1 MDFISTIKSET
12 DRKYYQMLDGTI
24 EAPLNTAPNISQPN
38 SYREKRHNYYGRL
51 NAEKSEFN
59 NAIQRVKSNR
69 DRRLSNEKSL
79 RDEKARKKF
88 KILQA
93 IKTVVFLMPII
104 LCIIVGY
111 DVFNL
116 PNGQMYKVDA
126 LENFSLGWTIALY
139 VIFCLIAI
147 VVSILLIVKMFQ
159 NESLLR
165 KTKTY
170 NVMAI
175 IVVFVVA
182 LSGVNIYR
190 VASYGDQVRITY
202 IGGDE
207 NVVEYVEKGA
217 SITLPNCSKSDDVK
231 LHYTSR
237 YTFKW
242 WEINGDEYQ
251 PNDRYEVR
259 GKTSVKAIFERNDW
273 ATISV
278 SCSGASITLKYDGKS
293 YSMSSEDEVELLVG
307 TEIEVIASYS
317 YSSNQ
322 SLTVD
327 GESKSSPYTFTLKEH
342 TSIRIS
348 STKPGCIVAETQ
360 ITLYDGSK
368 KAVED
373 LQMGDILAVFNHET
387 GKYDAAPLLVN
398 VHANEA
404 EDYYDV
410 LNLHFSNGT
419 SLRIID
425 EHGLFDTT
433 CNKYVYINNE
443 NASEFIGHT
452 FVASEYVNGSIQSNF
467 VVLDGFEIT
476 NELVKIFNPASI
488 WHINLIAN
496 DMLTLS
502 AGMVNLFEYDENM
515 QYDAVAMDRDIEQYG
530 LYTYDD
536 FKDYVSIE
544 VFNAFPFKY
553 YKVAIGKGEFTFD
566 RLLGL
571 IALYNDPNSI
581 K

>member
-12 DRKYYQMLDGTI
+12 DQKYYQMLDGTI
-24 EAPLNTAPNISQPN
+24 DAPFTVTPKISQHN
-38 SYREKRHNYYGRL
+38 SYSVKRNKYYGRL

-59 NAIQRVKSNR
+59 NAIQRIKSNR

-79 RDEKARKKF
+79 RDEKVRKKF
-88 KILQA
+88 KRLQA
-93 IKTVVFLMPII
+93 IKTVVFLIPMI
-104 LCIIVGY
+104 LCIVIGY

-116 PNGQMYKVDA
+116 SHGQMYKVDA

-139 VIFCLIAI
+139 VIFCIA
-147 VVSILLIVKMFQ
+147 SILWSILSIVFMYK
-159 NESLLR
+159 NETIR
-165 KTKTY
+165 YKVKRY
-170 NVMAI
+170 NVLAI
-175 IVVFVVA
+175 LTIVFAVA
-182 LSGVNIYR
+182 LVGINLYSVTSHSDQIR
-190 VASYGDQVRITY
+190 VTF

-207 NVVEYVEKGA
+207 NVVEYVDKGA
-217 SITLPNCSKSDDVK
+217 SITLPSCSKRDKDKGDYVTK
-231 LHYTSR
+231 F
-237 YTFKW
+237 TFQG
-242 WEINGDEYQ
+242 WEINGEMYQ
-251 PNDRYEVR
+251 PRQKYEPK
-259 GKTSVKAIFERNDW
+259 GKTSIKAIFEEKDW
-273 ATISV
+273 ATVSV
-278 SCSGASITLKYDGKS
+278 
-293 YSMSSEDEVELLVG
+293 
-307 TEIEVIASYS
+307 S
-317 YSSNQ
+317 YSSA
-322 SLTVD
+322 SIKLYYD
-327 GESKSSPYTFTLKEH
+327 GDSHSPSSGSKIEIPIGTQIRVEVSFSYSDTTFNVNGSSTRSPYTFTLEKH
-342 TSIRIS
+342 TSLYATS
-348 STKPGCIVAETQ
+348 SDPSCLVEGTQ

-387 GKYDAAPLLVN
+387 GKYEASPLLVN

-404 EDYYDV
+404 ADYYDV

-425 EHGLFDTT
+425 EHGLFDKTQ
-433 CNKYVYINNE
+433 NKYVYINKE
-443 NASEFIGHT
+443 NANEFIGHT

-467 VVLDGFEIT
+467 IVLDGFGIT
-476 NELVKIFNPASI
+476 NELVKIFNPASV

-502 AGMVNLFEYDENM
+502 AGMVNLFEYADNM
-515 QYDAVAMDRDIEQYG
+515 QYDMVAMDRDIEQYG

-553 YKVAIGKGEFTFD
+553 YKVAISKVEFTFD

-571 IALYNDPNSI
+571 IALYNSPDSI